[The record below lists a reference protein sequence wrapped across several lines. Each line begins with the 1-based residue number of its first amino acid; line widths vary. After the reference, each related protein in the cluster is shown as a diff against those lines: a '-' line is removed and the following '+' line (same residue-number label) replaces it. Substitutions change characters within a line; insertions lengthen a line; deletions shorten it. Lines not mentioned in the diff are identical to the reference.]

1 MFEHMRALL
10 VIWVG
15 TKINNE
21 YVFMIPHYPTTN
33 KYLIDKSKSRI
44 KKHHQIPTT

>member
-10 VIWVG
+10 VRWVEI
-15 TKINNE
+15 KINNE
-21 YVFMIPHYPTTN
+21 YVSMIPHYPTTN

>member
-10 VIWVG
+10 VRWVE

-21 YVFMIPHYPTTN
+21 YVFMNPHYPTSN

-44 KKHHQIPTT
+44 KKQHQIPTT

>member
-10 VIWVG
+10 VRWVEI
-15 TKINNE
+15 KINNE
-21 YVFMIPHYPTTN
+21 YVSMIPHYPTTN
-33 KYLIDKSKSRI
+33 KYLVDKSKSRI

>member
-1 MFEHMRALL
+1 MFEHIRALL
-10 VIWVG
+10 VRWVG

-21 YVFMIPHYPTTN
+21 YAFMIPHYPTTN
-33 KYLIDKSKSRI
+33 KYLIDESKSRI